1 MQINLDKIDK
11 KILLLL
17 EQDASISNLELSKA
31 VGLSPSACLA
41 RTKNLIEKGV
51 IRRFTTLLDE
61 KKLGFEMQPL

>member
-41 RTKNLIEKGV
+41 RTKN
-51 IRRFTTLLDE
+51 
-61 KKLGFEMQPL
+61 FERV